1 MTGDTDLDDVL
12 ESFALE
18 AEGDATAL
26 ARYLRDYPQY
36 ALALVDLSHEMAQS
50 MPDEAAP
57 LSPRDETQI
66 ASAWTRF
73 AASVPTKMDAA
84 QGQPASV
91 FDGRSA
97 AEMKT
102 LAATLGVPRQVVA
115 AVRDR
120 RVLVDTIP
128 KGFLARMAAGIDA
141 QLEDLIASIRGVR
154 SATLAPSYKADSR
167 PVLSSQVTF
176 EQILIDAGV
185 NEAARAGILAELD

>member
-1 MTGDTDLDDVL
+1 
-12 ESFALE
+12 
-18 AEGDATAL
+18 
-26 ARYLRDYPQY
+26 
-36 ALALVDLSHEMAQS
+36 

-57 LSPRDETQI
+57 LSPRDEAQI

-73 AASVPTKMDAA
+73 VGSVPTKMDAA
-84 QGQPASV
+84 QGQPAGV

-128 KGFLARMAAGIDA
+128 KGFLTRMAAGIDA
-141 QLEDLIASIRGVR
+141 QLEDLVASIRGVR

-185 NEAARAGILAELD
+185 NEAARAGILAEID

>member
-1 MTGDTDLDDVL
+1 MTGYSDLDDVL

-18 AEGDATAL
+18 ADGDATAL

-36 ALALVDLSHEMAQS
+36 ALALVDLSHEMAQHL
-50 MPDEAAP
+50 PDEAAA
-57 LSPRDETQI
+57 LSLSDETQI
-66 ASAWTRF
+66 ASAWTRY
-73 AASVPTKMDAA
+73 ASSVPMTVGAA

-102 LAATLGVPRQVVA
+102 LAAALGVPRQVVA

-120 RVLVDTIP
+120 RVLADTIP
-128 KGFLARMAAGIDA
+128 KGFLSRMAAAIDA
-141 QLEDLIASIRGVR
+141 RVEDLMASLSGVR
-154 SATLAPSYKADSR
+154 SATLAPSYKADTK
-167 PVLSSQVTF
+167 PELSSQVSF

-185 NEAARAGILAELD
+185 TEDARAAILAEID

>member
-1 MTGDTDLDDVL
+1 VTGDTDMDDVL

-50 MPDEAAP
+50 MLDEAAP
-57 LSPRDETQI
+57 PSPRDEAQI

-73 AASVPTKMDAA
+73 AAMVPTTIGTVQD
-84 QGQPASV
+84 QPVSV

-102 LAATLGVPRQVVA
+102 LATALGVPRQVVA

-141 QLEDLIASIRGVR
+141 HLEDLMASIGGVR
-154 SATLAPSYKADSR
+154 SATLAPSYKADTR
-167 PVLSSQVTF
+167 PVLSSQVPF
-176 EQILIDAGV
+176 ERILIDAGV
-185 NEAARAGILAELD
+185 TEETRAGILAEID